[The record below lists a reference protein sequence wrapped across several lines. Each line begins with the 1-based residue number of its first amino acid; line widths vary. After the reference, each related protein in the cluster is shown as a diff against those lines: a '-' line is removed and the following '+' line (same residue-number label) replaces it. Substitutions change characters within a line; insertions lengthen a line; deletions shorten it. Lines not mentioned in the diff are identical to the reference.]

1 MKKQP
6 LALIAALFFVGLLVP
21 GSAAQTKGHW
31 SIEIHGGA
39 GDIMRSTTDA
49 KLDAEYRQAI
59 KEAVEAGGKVLDQG
73 GSSLDAVEAAIR
85 TMENT
90 AYFDTGRGAILNAD
104 GQSELDSAIMDGATL
119 KAGSVAAVKHSPHPI
134 TLARAV
140 MEKTQHVML
149 VGEGAD
155 RFLHQ
160 IGGEEVPPTYFF
172 TEGKWNA
179 LLDQLKQEG
188 RPLPQRP
195 VWAPAAKPLAYM
207 ERPVMLWKP
216 EQRHY
221 GTVGVV
227 ALDRNGNLAAGTSTG
242 GSQGK
247 LPGRVGDSPII
258 GAGTYASNQSCA
270 VSATGVG
277 EYFIRLNAAREVCN
291 LVQYKGMPLQEAA
304 DTVIRK
310 EVAGLK
316 GVGGLIAMT
325 PDGRSVWSFNT
336 SGMFR
341 ARLQEGGQPT
351 VAIFNDEP

>member
-1 MKKQP
+1 MKKKNF
-6 LALIAALFFVGLLVP
+6 AAIAALTLVGLLVP
-21 GSAAQTKGHW
+21 NGTAQSPAHW

-39 GDIMRSTTDA
+39 GGIQRSTTDA
-49 KLDAEYRQAI
+49 KLDAEYREAI
-59 KEAVEAGGKVLDQG
+59 RQAVEAGGKVLDAG
-73 GSSLDAVEAAIR
+73 GSALDAVESAIR

-104 GQSELDSAIMDGATL
+104 GQTELDAAIMDGATL
-119 KAGSVAAVKHSPHPI
+119 RAGSVAAVKHSPHPI

-140 MEKTQHVML
+140 MEKTSHVMI

-155 RFLHQ
+155 RFLHD
-160 IGGEEVPPTYFF
+160 IGGEEVPYAYFF
-172 TEGKWNA
+172 NDGKWNA
-179 LLDQLKQEG
+179 LIDQLKGEG
-188 RPLPQRP
+188 RKLPQRP
-195 VWAPAAKPLAYM
+195 AWAPPATPQASLEQM
-207 ERPVMLWKP
+207 HLLWRP

-227 ALDRNGNLAAGTSTG
+227 ALDRKGNLAAGTSTG

-291 LVQYKGMPLQEAA
+291 LVQYKGMPLQQAA
-304 DTVIRK
+304 DTVIHK

-316 GVGGLIAMT
+316 GEGGLIAMT

-341 ARLQEGGQPT
+341 ARLQEGGKPT
-351 VAIFNDEP
+351 VAIFRDEP